1 MLRFA
6 TRYAHWLDLWLRRR
20 FGRPYTTILA
30 IGIVLSI
37 SASIDSLGRVIGG
50 GEKGVQGDIL
60 KTAAFVVFQIALLIN
75 QLAQLDEH
83 RQRRRRE
90 RMRERDKGRVAGA
103 GAER

>member
-6 TRYAHWLDLWLRRR
+6 TRYAHWLDVWLRRR

-37 SASIDSLGRVIGG
+37 SASIDSLAGVIATGA
-50 GEKGVQGDIL
+50 KALQGDIL
-60 KTAAFVVFQIALLIN
+60 KTAGVVVFQIALLIN

-83 RQRRRRE
+83 RQRRRRQ